1 MFPED
6 NNENFSEENKQQE
19 QNLESDET
27 TIEDFLDKFT
37 VSKKQRKRFSS
48 QNEITILVKGKKLLK
63 VLLTSSIGVHSYLI
77 GFGL

>member
-37 VSKKQRKRFSS
+37 ISKKQRKKFSS
-48 QNEITILVKGKKLLK
+48 LNEITIQEKEKKLLK
-63 VLLTSSIGVHSYLI
+63 VLLINSIGVHSYSI

>member
-48 QNEITILVKGKKLLK
+48 QNEITIQEKEKKLLK
-63 VLLTSSIGVHSYLI
+63 VLLTSSIGGHSYSI

>member
-19 QNLESDET
+19 QNLENDET

-37 VSKKQRKRFSS
+37 ISKKQRKRFSS
-48 QNEITILVKGKKLLK
+48 QNEITIQEKEKKLLK

>member
-37 VSKKQRKRFSS
+37 ISKKSREKSF
-48 QNEITILVKGKKLLK
+48 
-63 VLLTSSIGVHSYLI
+63 HH
-77 GFGL
+77 

>member
-37 VSKKQRKRFSS
+37 ISKKA
-48 QNEITILVKGKKLLK
+48 EKKVFK
-63 VLLTSSIGVHSYLI
+63 IGRASCRERV
-77 GFGL
+77 